1 MGRGLLPFLLLA
13 LAFAAPAFAQDQ
25 PPAPDLSR
33 IEQLKA
39 LRQQQET
46 TDLAPAMLQPELLGE
61 EGTAAMRQALAA
73 YYEYRIIGYDHRQ
86 RVFAWQLLS
95 SRIIFGMVILLV
107 AVGVYFSWLQFR
119 AALKGGAAPGE
130 RPYDTTFEAS
140 TTGFKLSS
148 PVLGVIILAL
158 SLAFFYLYL
167 LYVYPITDI
176 L

>member
-1 MGRGLLPFLLLA
+1 MGRGLLLFLLLA

-73 YYEYRIIGYDHRQ
+73 YYQYRIIGYDHRQ

-119 AALKGGAAPGE
+119 AALKGGTALAE

-140 TTGFKLSS
+140 TTGLKLSS